1 MLNIAGYKA
10 IDDPE
15 YRYKMP
21 RLVGKIEGRGNGIK
35 TVVVNCS
42 DLALSL
48 HRSPAEVTK
57 FFGCELGAQ
66 SKYDIESER
75 SVVNGAFD
83 NGTMQ
88 QHLSKYIEN
97 FVLCPACR
105 LPETKYKFRNQC
117 IFHRCLACG
126 AEEPIDM
133 NHKLTTFILKE
144 RAAMKRTKSKGE
156 DKKKKRREK
165 KLHGEQP
172 VEKKE
177 KDKKKKDKKKKKKS
191 KNDEND
197 DDHDDLPEA
206 ENVTWHTDLS
216 EEAVKAR
223 MAEAEA
229 IEDAARSAMAP
240 PPPTDTVSHD
250 DENDIVATLDNLQ
263 VNDKAAIETASQA
276 VSALLTTKSP
286 SITEIIEEV
295 EMQQTYSALPV
306 SHRLS
311 VFFHA
316 AFDADILNQI
326 EKYGPVLEHFVKSVE
341 DQYQLISLAEHFC
354 GVKCVALATSFPVI
368 LKVIY
373 DLDILTEDVI
383 IHYAENTATIRTT
396 YLSSELSSDQ
406 AEALLQSLAPFLEW
420 LKNAEEESDDEESD

>member
-1 MLNIAGYKA
+1 MLNIAGYKS

-42 DLALSL
+42 DIALSL
-48 HRSPAEVTK
+48 HRMPAEVTK

-66 SKYDIESER
+66 SKYDPESER

-126 AEEPIDM
+126 AEEPVDM

-144 RAAMKRTKSKGE
+144 RAAEKRNKGKGDKE

-165 KLHGEQP
+165 KLNGESP
-172 VEKKE
+172 EKKDKE
-177 KDKKKKDKKKKKKS
+177 KKKDKKDKKKKKKS
-191 KNDEND
+191 KED
-197 DDHDDLPEA
+197 DDLPEA
-206 ENVTWHTDLS
+206 DEITWHTDLS

-223 MAEAEA
+223 MEEAEA
-229 IEDAARSAMAP
+229 IEDAARNAI
-240 PPPTDTVSHD
+240 TVSHD
-250 DENDIVATLDNLQ
+250 DDEVVATLDNLQ
-263 VNDKAAIETASQA
+263 VDDKGAVETASNA
-276 VSALLTTKSP
+276 VAALLAKSP
-286 SITEIIEEV
+286 SSSEIIQEV
-295 EMQQTYSALPV
+295 ETQQTYSALPI
-306 SHRLS
+306 SYRLT
-311 VFFHA
+311 VFFTA

-326 EKYGPVLEHFVKSVE
+326 EKYSPVLEHFVKSTE
-341 DQYQLISLAEHFC
+341 DQYQLISLVEHFC
-354 GVKCVALATSFPVI
+354 GVKQPNTSFPLV
-368 LKVIY
+368 LKLIY
-373 DLDILTEDVI
+373 DQDVLTEDAI
-383 IHYAENTATIRTT
+383 IGYAENKAIRTS

-406 AEALLQSLAPFLEW
+406 ADALLQSLAPFLEW
-420 LKNAEEESDDEESD
+420 LKNAEEESDEDESD